1 MSILKLKDRIDHFDY
16 LVQHKMTG
24 NPHQCAKKLRISKSH
39 FYTFLEELK
48 ALGIPVRSN
57 RKQKHYEYF
66 PKGKIRVGFTAYE
79 SLNKTEMEKIKGGN
93 NFLIK
98 KNELV
103 HIYRTGSVVD

>member
-24 NPHQCAKKLRISKSH
+24 NPQQCAKKLRISKSH

-48 ALGIPVRSN
+48 ALGVPVRYN

-93 NFLIK
+93 KFLIK
-98 KNELV
+98 KTSLS
-103 HIYRTGSVVD
+103 IYTGQVRL